1 MSDKVDYT
9 NELTEIVVGL
19 KDSLDK
25 CVVLIQKISNENSGL
40 KDTNDSLNLKLEE
53 ISQEMADLT
62 KVSFVSN
69 LSKQISDKDHQ
80 IITLKRKLCKLE
92 SENKELTKV
101 KINSTEDILIEV
113 PSIEN
118 ESKNANVG
126 TSKIQ
131 NFIDSLESGQKRDQI
146 ESNENKNNNAEDE
159 SDEEQEESDEEEEDE
174 VEEHKDESEE
184 EEEEEEDEQENEEE
198 AEEEEEVEEHKDES
212 KEEEDDQENE
222 EEDEVEAEEEEDD
235 QENEEED
242 EVEEQEE
249 EEEEGD
255 EEDEVEF
262 EIIKI
267 KRKHYYLSN
276 EEPQGVYNIEDDED
290 VGERIGDFINNKL
303 VKNTSN

>member
-1 MSDKVDYT
+1 
-9 NELTEIVVGL
+9 
-19 KDSLDK
+19 
-25 CVVLIQKISNENSGL
+25 
-40 KDTNDSLNLKLEE
+40 
-53 ISQEMADLT
+53 MADLT

-131 NFIDSLESGQKRDQI
+131 NFIDSLESGEKRDQI

-159 SDEEQEESDEEEEDE
+159 SDEEEEDE
-174 VEEHKDESEE
+174 VEEHKDET
-184 EEEEEEDEQENEEE
+184 EEEEEEDE
-198 AEEEEEVEEHKDES
+198 
-212 KEEEDDQENE
+212 QENE
-222 EEDEVEAEEEEDD
+222 EEDEVEAEEEE
-235 QENEEED
+235 EEEVEAEKVEED
-242 EVEEQEE
+242 ESEEEEVEAEKVEEDEGKDKVETENEE
-249 EEEEGD
+249 EEEEGSD

-276 EEPQGVYNIEDDED
+276 EEPQGVYKIEDDED

>member
-1 MSDKVDYT
+1 MSDKVNYT

-159 SDEEQEESDEEEEDE
+159 SDEEHEESDEEEEDE

-184 EEEEEEDEQENEEE
+184 ED
-198 AEEEEEVEEHKDES
+198 EVEEHKDES
-212 KEEEDDQENE
+212 KEEDEVEAEEE
-222 EEDEVEAEEEEDD
+222 EEDEVEAEEEEEEEEEEDD

-242 EVEEQEE
+242 EVENQEE
-249 EEEEGD
+249 EQEEGD

-276 EEPQGVYNIEDDED
+276 EEPQGVYKIEDDED

>member
-1 MSDKVDYT
+1 MSDKVNYT

-131 NFIDSLESGQKRDQI
+131 NFIDSLESGEKRDQI
-146 ESNENKNNNAEDE
+146 ESNENKNNNAED
-159 SDEEQEESDEEEEDE
+159 ESDEEEEDE

-198 AEEEEEVEEHKDES
+198 DEVEAEDESEEEEVEAEKVEEDES
-212 KEEEDDQENE
+212 EEE
-222 EEDEVEAEEEEDD
+222 EVEAEKV
-235 QENEEED
+235 EED
-242 EVEEQEE
+242 EGKDKVETENEE
-249 EEEEGD
+249 EEEEGSD

-267 KRKHYYLSN
+267 KKKHYYVSN

>member
-1 MSDKVDYT
+1 MSDKVNYT

-131 NFIDSLESGQKRDQI
+131 NFIDSLESGEKRDQI

-184 EEEEEEDEQENEEE
+184 EEEVE
-198 AEEEEEVEEHKDES
+198 AEEEEEVE
-212 KEEEDDQENE
+212 
-222 EEDEVEAEEEEDD
+222 A
-235 QENEEED
+235 
-242 EVEEQEE
+242 EE
-249 EEEEGD
+249 EEEE
-255 EEDEVEF
+255 EV
-262 EIIKI
+262 
-267 KRKHYYLSN
+267 KRK
-276 EEPQGVYNIEDDED
+276 GR
-290 VGERIGDFINNKL
+290 GR
-303 VKNTSN
+303 

>member
-184 EEEEEEDEQENEEE
+184 EEEEDEQENEEE

-290 VGERIGDFINNKL
+290 VGDRIGDFINNKL

>member
-1 MSDKVDYT
+1 MSDKLDYT

-92 SENKELTKV
+92 NENKELTKV

-131 NFIDSLESGQKRDQI
+131 NFI
-146 ESNENKNNNAEDE
+146 
-159 SDEEQEESDEEEEDE
+159 
-174 VEEHKDESEE
+174 
-184 EEEEEEDEQENEEE
+184 
-198 AEEEEEVEEHKDES
+198 
-212 KEEEDDQENE
+212 
-222 EEDEVEAEEEEDD
+222 
-235 QENEEED
+235 
-242 EVEEQEE
+242 
-249 EEEEGD
+249 
-255 EEDEVEF
+255 
-262 EIIKI
+262 
-267 KRKHYYLSN
+267 
-276 EEPQGVYNIEDDED
+276 
-290 VGERIGDFINNKL
+290 
-303 VKNTSN
+303 

>member
-1 MSDKVDYT
+1 MSDKVNYT

-131 NFIDSLESGQKRDQI
+131 NFIDSLESGEKRDQI

-159 SDEEQEESDEEEEDE
+159 SDEEQEESDEEEEE
-174 VEEHKDESEE
+174 EEEEEHKDESEE
-184 EEEEEEDEQENEEE
+184 VDEVE
-198 AEEEEEVEEHKDES
+198 AEEEEEEHKNESEEVDEVEA
-212 KEEEDDQENE
+212 EEVEDDQENE
-222 EEDEVEAEEEEDD
+222 EEDKVESEKSDEE
-235 QENEEED
+235 NH
-242 EVEEQEE
+242 EQKE
-249 EEEEGD
+249 EEEEGSD

-267 KRKHYYLSN
+267 KRKHYYISN
-276 EEPQGVYNIEDDED
+276 EEPQGVYKIDDDED

>member
-1 MSDKVDYT
+1 MSDKVNYT

-131 NFIDSLESGQKRDQI
+131 NFIDSLESDEKRDQI

-159 SDEEQEESDEEEEDE
+159 SDEEEEDELEEDKDENEEEEDE
-174 VEEHKDESEE
+174 VEDQEE
-184 EEEEEEDEQENEEE
+184 ENQ
-198 AEEEEEVEEHKDES
+198 K
-212 KEEEDDQENE
+212 
-222 EEDEVEAEEEEDD
+222 
-235 QENEEED
+235 EEED
-242 EVEEQEE
+242 EVEEQEDESEEEVEEDESE
-249 EEEEGD
+249 EEEEAEAEKVEEDEGKDKDKVETENEEEEGSD

-267 KRKHYYLSN
+267 KRKHYYVSN

>member
-1 MSDKVDYT
+1 MSDKVNYT

-40 KDTNDSLNLKLEE
+40 KETNDSLNLKLEE

-131 NFIDSLESGQKRDQI
+131 NFIDSLESGEKRDQI

-159 SDEEQEESDEEEEDE
+159 SDEEPEESDEEEEDELEEHKDESEEEDE

-184 EEEEEEDEQENEEE
+184 E
-198 AEEEEEVEEHKDES
+198 
-212 KEEEDDQENE
+212 
-222 EEDEVEAEEEEDD
+222 DEVEAEEEEEEDD

-242 EVEEQEE
+242 KVESEKSDGEKDEHKEELE
-249 EEEEGD
+249 EEEEGSD

-267 KRKHYYLSN
+267 KRKQYYLSN

>member
-1 MSDKVDYT
+1 MSDKVNYT

-131 NFIDSLESGQKRDQI
+131 NFIDSLESDEKRDQI

-159 SDEEQEESDEEEEDE
+159 SDEEEEDELEEDKDENEEEEDE
-174 VEEHKDESEE
+174 VEDQEE
-184 EEEEEEDEQENEEE
+184 ENQ
-198 AEEEEEVEEHKDES
+198 K
-212 KEEEDDQENE
+212 
-222 EEDEVEAEEEEDD
+222 
-235 QENEEED
+235 EEED

-249 EEEEGD
+249 ESEEEVEEDESEEEEEAEAEKVEEDEGKDKDKVETENEEEEGSD

-267 KRKHYYLSN
+267 KRKHYYVSN